1 MEMKIVISFQL
12 TVQDLS
18 ADFIER
24 FLAYLPLL
32 LIVVACFFNQN
43 LFNMK
48 IVFALLLLIGGF
60 TSFAQ
65 NAIDGNWK
73 GTRETPNGTFEVNYT
88 FKVEGNQLT
97 GTWKTQ
103 FGEAKLE
110 DGKIDG
116 KKFSYTISFN
126 DMKLNYTGEVV
137 NDNELSIK
145 SERGEMK
152 LTRVKS

>member
-1 MEMKIVISFQL
+1 MKYFF
-12 TVQDLS
+12 T
-18 ADFIER
+18 
-24 FLAYLPLL
+24 LL
-32 LIVVACFFNQN
+32 F
-43 LFNMK
+43 
-48 IVFALLLLIGGF
+48 LIGG
-60 TSFAQ
+60 SAVFAQ

-88 FKVEGNQLT
+88 FKVEGNVVT

-126 DMKLNYTGEVV
+126 DVKLSSTAELI
-137 NDNELSIK
+137 NENEILVK
-145 SERGEMK
+145 NERGEMK
-152 LTRVKS
+152 LTRVK